1 MGKMTNRNARTGKL
15 PILLIALTVLAAF
28 QPALAETQDVEETRK
43 KAERGHDRAQYKLG
57 VMYATGEG
65 VPEDHREA
73 VKWFR
78 KAAEQGVSEA
88 QYNLGL
94 MYSLGKGVLEDY
106 VKAYAWTILASAQGH
121 ESTIVK
127 DFLGPRM
134 TTEQVA
140 EAQKLAAE
148 LFKRIESAKSD

>member
-78 KAAEQGVSEA
+78 KAAEQGNPRRNST
-88 QYNLGL
+88 
-94 MYSLGKGVLEDY
+94 
-106 VKAYAWTILASAQGH
+106 WASC
-121 ESTIVK
+121 
-127 DFLGPRM
+127 
-134 TTEQVA
+134 TTEGRECQ
-140 EAQKLAAE
+140 
-148 LFKRIESAKSD
+148 RTTGRR